1 VRRSEVEVAS
11 WAAVQEFVSCRR
23 LALVGASRSGKKFG
37 NTVLRQLS
45 DKGYEVLPVHPSAES
60 IDDVACWRR
69 LDDIPGAVEGVVVVV
84 PPAEAAKV
92 VHEALEAGITRVWLQ
107 QGSESAEAIAQCEER
122 GALVVAG
129 HCILMFAEPVR
140 SVHRVHRVLWRLLGR
155 LPR

>member
-1 VRRSEVEVAS
+1 VTNR
-11 WAAVQEFVSCRR
+11 AAVQEFVGCKR

-37 NTVLRQLS
+37 NTVLRELS
-45 DKGYEVLPVHPSAES
+45 AKGYEVLPVHPDAQS
-60 IDDVACWRR
+60 IDGVVCWPR
-69 LDDIPGAVEGVVVVV
+69 LEDIPGAVEGVVVVV

-122 GALVVAG
+122 GALMVAG
-129 HCILMFAEPVR
+129 HCILMFAAPVR
-140 SVHRVHRVLWRLLGR
+140 SVHRFHRFLWRLLGK